1 MSYNI
6 KILKAI
12 ADETRLNILIS
23 LLKKE
28 MNVFKI
34 TDAVKKS
41 QPNISIA
48 LRKLADAN
56 LIEARKDQRNVFYK
70 IKNRQ
75 LVEKILELVKDG

>member
-28 MNVFKI
+28 MNVFQI